1 MYQGVT
7 LMSKSCSNCTFSD
20 VCPYSRPCS
29 NFSPADETELIEECE
44 AQYKEEYYQ
53 AWLEYIK
60 DFD

>member
-1 MYQGVT
+1 
-7 LMSKSCSNCTFSD
+7 MSKSCSNCTFSD